1 MLGSQPEQP
10 VLVLW
15 SVSRMGRTA
24 GPTNGIIRG
33 ARAVLGSQLFLYTL
47 AAGAR
52 PFNLIHGWK
61 VSN

>member
-33 ARAVLGSQLFLYTL
+33 ARAVLGSQPVAPLL
-47 AAGAR
+47 ALRWTGRAG
-52 PFNLIHGWK
+52 
-61 VSN
+61 